1 VIAIR
6 TRVTRARV
14 SRRAFL
20 RRVGASTALLPLLDV
35 ESARAAAP
43 SGFPKRIITIA
54 WANGV
59 AQSMFYPPADDPT
72 QSPILQPLAPL
83 KAKVTLVIGVDLKIM
98 VDGGHGADGH
108 FSGPTLFTGTYKN
121 VGGQTAT
128 ATGASIDQV
137 VSSAVAKQVNLPMP
151 LLNISVQGQ
160 STSYRADGS
169 LNTGETDAGR
179 LFRTLFTSQALP
191 SAQLAALNARRASVL
206 DYLTTELTSFGA
218 RLGTDDR
225 AKIGTH
231 LESIRRIE
239 TSMAATPAGA
249 SCAAVDPGAPTE
261 YQASLKAFSDLVVTA
276 LRCDVTRAVSLVW
289 ADQGGSAPYTMPFL
303 NLGGSDLA
311 IGEVHAVAHLG
322 PSGYPLKSKVDTW
335 YMTQLA
341 YLAQALDSTAEGAGT
356 ALDNSLIVMGNAQAE
371 GSTHRVDDIPF
382 ILVGGAGGAL
392 RTGRTVRLGAWAGQ
406 TSNAW
411 AGAARAVTP
420 GQLSAAALSVAAA
433 PAGIDRGSTSN
444 NELLAS
450 ISNLMDVPATGFGTG
465 YPGTLAAL
473 A

>member
-1 VIAIR
+1 MIAIR

-20 RRVGASTALLPLLDV
+20 RRVGASAALLPLLDA
-35 ESARAAAP
+35 ERARAAAA
-43 SGFPKRIITIA
+43 SGFPRRIITIA

-137 VSSAVAKQVNLPMP
+137 VASAVAKQVNLPMP

-311 IGEVHAVAHLG
+311 IGEVHAIAHLG

-341 YLAQALDSTAEGAGT
+341 YLAQALDATVEGAGT
-356 ALDNSLIVMGNAQAE
+356 ALDNSLIVMGNDMSE
-371 GSTHRVDDIPF
+371 GSFHSVSNIPYV
-382 ILVGGAGGAL
+382 LVGSAGGAF
-392 RTGRTVRLGAWAGQ
+392 TPGHTVKVGSWAGKGGTYWSSGNTGVPHNQ
-406 TSNAW
+406 
-411 AGAARAVTP
+411 
-420 GQLSAAALSVAAA
+420 
-433 PAGIDRGSTSN
+433 
-444 NELLAS
+444 LLAS
-450 ISNLMDVPATGFGTG
+450 ISNYMGVPATSFGMPG
-465 YPGTLAAL
+465 YSGTLTAL
-473 A
+473 G